1 MILTIFGIL
10 TAVEAV
16 ILTLKINQILEYR
29 DYAKQVG
36 MHLPFHHKLDKIDKF
51 LIRLYEN
58 YKDLFWI
65 FACIIL
71 LLNLMISV
79 IIYVIIEIVKMLL
92 ITL

>member
-10 TAVEAV
+10 TAIEAV

-36 MHLPFHHKLDKIDKF
+36 MHLPFHDKLDKIDKF

-58 YKDLFWI
+58 YKDLI
-65 FACIIL
+65 FAIKK
-71 LLNLMISV
+71 
-79 IIYVIIEIVKMLL
+79 EIKNK
-92 ITL
+92 TQNSR

>member
-16 ILTLKINQILEYR
+16 ILALKISKILEYR

-36 MHLPFHHKLDKIDKF
+36 IHLPFYDKLDKVDKF
-51 LIRLYEN
+51 IIRMYQN

-65 FACIIL
+65 FGVIL
-71 LLNLMISV
+71 LFMNLIISV
-79 IIYVIIEIVKMLL
+79 IVFAIIEIVNMLL
-92 ITL
+92 ISF